1 MRSPVKL
8 LSTAF
13 AVLSLAAFISCGEK
27 GCKPVD
33 GPEEDFER
41 YVKGSRFKSAVLDE
55 YVTYSLFMPADY
67 EDGTEN
73 SYPVVY
79 FLHGYGEASTKDWTK
94 YMNVIASLEENG
106 LQPMIYVF
114 PNGWNSYYCN
124 AYDGSFNYMDMFVNE
139 LVPHI
144 DENYRTVAD
153 REHRGIM
160 GYSMGGF
167 GAMVLA
173 LRHPE
178 TFGMSAPMSMSFRT
192 DEQYMAESQ
201 DGWNNQWGSIFG
213 GYSEKGEGRIT
224 DYYKEHCPYYQ
235 FTSGNKGK
243 LSAVRWF
250 FHCGDD
256 EEQLLIANGDLHVQL
271 RENGYEHEFRIGD
284 GAHSDTY
291 WMAAEREILPWMAHV
306 MNGGGKWDKAS
317 DPGSIKMSDLKEDG
331 SFASKAYEEAE
342 EKGGLAIYLAHKGL
356 DKNLTGKM
364 ISLMSQ
370 FGSIF
375 PYMILPCDLEVK
387 PLSEWMEEYEEK
399 YKVGGTDS
407 NSHVMAFGSA
417 GREAWDLKDRFSRYY
432 FVDADLTDDEASLTA
447 DAEKSYYIDQTDESM
462 NYKDMNSL
470 YKACKNVLLEDG
482 SSTEADF
489 EYRMRNSSGNAEQD
503 MLLAAKSI
511 AENIKYQ

>member
-1 MRSPVKL
+1 MTCTRADDALDQL
-8 LSTAF
+8 LDLLADGF
-13 AVLSLAAFISCGEK
+13 LGLAAALLGHLAGEAVVAAA
-27 GCKPVD
+27 GQGLAALVD
-33 GPEEDFER
+33 DGDAVGLEVGHGGGDQVLHRAHLVGRRLAAGEADGHRGRRRLGLVLEQLPARQHQRDAGEGDAVQRTDGARQLAFQGALL
-41 YVKGSRFKSAVLDE
+41 VQVLDE
-55 YVTYSLFMPADY
+55 IGLTQGAGVVEQLVAERPRGHQALARHQQAGGGHLVAVDHDGRAVTLDLVLDPGLVQRLGDR
-67 EDGTEN
+67 GG
-73 SYPVVY
+73 
-79 FLHGYGEASTKDWTK
+79 FLE
-94 YMNVIASLEENG
+94 VEVRVEQRLG
-106 LQPMIYVF
+106 L
-114 PNGWNSYYCN
+114 
-124 AYDGSFNYMDMFVNE
+124 
-139 LVPHI
+139 
-144 DENYRTVAD
+144 VAD
-153 REHRGIM
+153 VEDQ
-160 GYSMGGF
+160 GGQGHSQQAF
-167 GAMVLA
+167 FRQQVLQLFA
-173 LRHPE
+173 
-178 TFGMSAPMSMSFRT
+178 G
-192 DEQYMAESQ
+192 EQELQ
-201 DGWNNQWGSIFG
+201 CQG
-213 GYSEKGEGRIT
+213 
-224 DYYKEHCPYYQ
+224 
-235 FTSGNKGK
+235 
-243 LSAVRWF
+243 
-250 FHCGDD
+250 
-256 EEQLLIANGDLHVQL
+256 
-271 RENGYEHEFRIGD
+271 
-284 GAHSDTY
+284 
-291 WMAAEREILPWMAHV
+291 
-306 MNGGGKWDKAS
+306 
-317 DPGSIKMSDLKEDG
+317 
-331 SFASKAYEEAE
+331 EEAE

-447 DAEKSYYIDQTDESM
+447 DAEKSYYIDQTDDSM